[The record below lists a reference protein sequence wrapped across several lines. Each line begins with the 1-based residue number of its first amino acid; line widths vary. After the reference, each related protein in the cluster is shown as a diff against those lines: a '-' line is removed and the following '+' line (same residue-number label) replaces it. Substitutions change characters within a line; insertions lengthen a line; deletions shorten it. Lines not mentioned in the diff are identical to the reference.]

1 MTDQYLI
8 ARLRER
14 DQDIIKELERRNLN
28 KGVKADMIRDGF
40 RRELFKPQESLRS
53 HETNSEQQK
62 EPDTQ
67 KDSEPHIN
75 NDKI

>member
-14 DQDIIKELERRNLN
+14 DQDIIKELERRKIN

-40 RRELFKPQESLRS
+40 RRELFGLQDTL
-53 HETNSEQQK
+53 QK
-62 EPDTQ
+62 EPDTP
-67 KDSEPHIN
+67 KDSEPLV
-75 NDKI
+75 NDD